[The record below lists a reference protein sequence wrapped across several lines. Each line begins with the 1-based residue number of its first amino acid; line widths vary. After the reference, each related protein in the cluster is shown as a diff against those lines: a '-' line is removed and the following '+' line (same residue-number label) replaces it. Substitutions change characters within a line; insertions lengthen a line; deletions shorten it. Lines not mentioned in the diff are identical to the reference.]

1 MLALSYSG
9 TIEPKVQRVL
19 TLRGIAVDIVQATRR
34 KLHIDMAIK
43 ELFQIAMEW
52 RSPWLITTSTTDIVR
67 RRMLQYSPH
76 RNMKL

>member
-1 MLALSYSG
+1 MIALSYSG

-19 TLRGIAVDIVQATRR
+19 TLRGITVDIVQATRR

-52 RSPWLITTSTTDIVR
+52 RSHH
-67 RRMLQYSPH
+67 QYDRYSA
-76 RNMKL
+76 KEDASV